1 MRYIRITRVLNRRE
15 ERYVLNRDVCYYCRA
30 TANEYFHSFTKRG
43 SVDTRIRAIVK
54 YNIGEFFFLLSNRT
68 RNPIESRYPWILL
81 HAPFLSP
88 SKELIVRPAR
98 LRFNIIVLF
107 RWTGIEKRRR
117 RRWIY
122 TVRFARA
129 LLSTRNPWRA
139 PMESHGYAKESWY
152 SKSYLFHYKLPTN
165 HSLNPISTRNIAN
178 PIFINF
184 FSPEQNQEYFKRY
197 SKTLDTFSYKFAKFQ
212 SRSERAFVPS
222 FSSPRRS
229 PQYRKRLRFG
239 QLFRTEELGG
249 KKPVTGRI

>member
-184 FSPEQNQEYFKRY
+184 FSPEQNQEYFEESLRY
-197 SKTLDTFSYKFAKFQ
+197 FFVQICQISITIGTSLRSFFFVTASIPAISKTFTIWTIVSYG
-212 SRSERAFVPS
+212 RA
-222 FSSPRRS
+222 RR
-229 PQYRKRLRFG
+229 
-239 QLFRTEELGG
+239 
-249 KKPVTGRI
+249 

>member
-15 ERYVLNRDVCYYCRA
+15 ESYVLNRDVCYYCRA

-98 LRFNIIVLF
+98 LRFNIIVLL

-184 FSPEQNQEYFKRY
+184 FSPEQNQEYFEESLRY
-197 SKTLDTFSYKFAKFQ
+197 FFVQICQISITIGTSLRSFFFVTASIPAISKTFTIWTIVSYG
-212 SRSERAFVPS
+212 RA
-222 FSSPRRS
+222 RR
-229 PQYRKRLRFG
+229 
-239 QLFRTEELGG
+239 
-249 KKPVTGRI
+249 